1 MLGVPYFRSGLII
14 VKRIKSFLTAFETVG
29 DIIDE
34 TEATLSKSFQPE
46 LERTLTTASCK
57 ATALSSKNDK
67 RQRMRRS
74 HPLERMFLLNAALQ
88 SEVKEALRALAEADF
103 GSDVSTIIL
112 CPGKLPT
119 TVLEFAHDKSYIP
132 LEEPGG
138 VSQANVE
145 TVGENTAGARN
156 QNDNLGTTGS
166 FPGHVTLRD
175 RYSATAF
182 ALNEHKSSRRDTNR
196 MVFWVDGSVSDGTSF
211 SGMGV
216 TFKQSCDGLSLTWSV
231 KSYKVHEERVA
242 PQASFV
248 LEAEMWA
255 IRQGLQVAQERI
267 SHGDFSTRAPAA
279 SPMTVAI
286 YSDCRPPLTMIR
298 DLRLGGQSC
307 GAPILEGIIAQAN
320 ALIAIGVQVY
330 LHWAPGHAG
339 IPGNVLADRSA
350 KRATKNNNLRRN
362 NFLEIDDRRCDTEL
376 ED

>member
-1 MLGVPYFRSGLII
+1 M
-14 VKRIKSFLTAFETVG
+14 KRIKSFLTAIQKVG

-34 TEATLSKSFQPE
+34 TEATLSKAFQPE
-46 LERTLTTASCK
+46 LERTLTTASSK
-57 ATALSSKNDK
+57 ATARKNDK

-74 HPLERMFLLNAALQ
+74 HPLERMFLLNAGLQ
-88 SEVKEALRALAEADF
+88 SEVREALRALEEADC

-112 CPGKLPT
+112 FPGKLPT

-132 LEEPGG
+132 LEGPGG

-145 TVGENTAGARN
+145 TVGENTAGARK
-156 QNDNLGTTGS
+156 QDDNLGTTGS

-196 MVFWVDGSVSDGTSF
+196 MVLWVDGSVSDGTSF

-216 TFKQSCDGLSLTWSV
+216 AFKQSCDGLFPTWSV

-255 IRQGLQVAQERI
+255 IRQGLQAARERI
-267 SHGDFSTRAPAA
+267 SHVDFSTRAPAA

-286 YSDCRPPLTMIR
+286 SSDCRPALTMIR
-298 DLRLGGQSC
+298 DFRLGRQSC

-330 LHWAPGHAG
+330 LHWVPGHAG

-350 KRATKNNNLRRN
+350 KRATKKNNLRGN
-362 NFLEIDDRRCDTEL
+362 TFLEIDDGRCDTEL
-376 ED
+376 QD